1 MRQFRRYFSSLSLS
15 ISLVYENYYTFSV
28 SLCITARVALTYL
41 VDILGMGGPAPAAG
55 ASADLPLNTL
65 CRVWLLLLLLLQLG
79 LLLLLL
85 LLKLLLLLLQ
95 LDRSDRLLL
104 RTGEVTRLYAHIARH
119 HAWTGAAVW

>member
-1 MRQFRRYFSSLSLS
+1 MVD
-15 ISLVYENYYTFSV
+15 IVKV
-28 SLCITARVALTYL
+28 IL
-41 VDILGMGGPAPAAG
+41 VDILRVGGAATAG
-55 ASADLPLNTL
+55 AGADLPLNTL